1 MKGDSVLTIIAKM
14 KIKAGRE
21 GDAEAVLHDMI
32 AYVRTAEPGT
42 LRYALHRG
50 VGDPTQLL
58 MYEQYADQSA
68 VDTHGTSDRIQHLF
82 ATLAPLLDGQPS
94 IEMYQEIGGKK

>member
-1 MKGDSVLTIIAKM
+1 MLTIVARM
-14 KIKAGRE
+14 KIKPGRE
-21 GDAEAVLHDMI
+21 KDAEAALQDMI
-32 AYVRTAEPGT
+32 EYVGSAEPGT

-58 MYEQYADQSA
+58 MYEQYADQAA
-68 VDTHGTSDRIQHLF
+68 VDTHGTSERIQRLF

-94 IEMYQEIGGKK
+94 IEMYQEIAAT

>member
-1 MKGDSVLTIIAKM
+1 MLTIVAKM
-14 KIKAGRE
+14 KIKPNNVQ
-21 GDAEAVLHDMI
+21 DAEAALQDMI
-32 AYVRTAEPGT
+32 AYVRSAEKGT

-58 MYEQYADQSA
+58 MYEQYADQA
-68 VDTHGTSDRIQHLF
+68 AADAHGTSERIQRLF

-94 IEMYQEIGGKK
+94 IEMYEEVAGK